1 MNLSENLCL
10 NKKLF
15 YGIQCNK
22 IQCNK
27 IQYKLR
33 PFVKENIDKL
43 DLSIL
48 STSSNPLA
56 IQILENNI
64 TKIDWDELSK
74 NPYAIQILEKNLDKV
89 DWDELSGNPN
99 AIHILEKNL
108 TNVNWDGLSFN
119 PNAIHILEKNITKIN
134 WCNLSENHSIF
145 QLDYDAM
152 RENNKGMSEEIAKIV
167 WHPSRMAK
175 WPEDPLIDDS
185 ASDSENL
192 YIFSKVRDEENIT
205 CTIREIKICIKIRS

>member
-1 MNLSENLCL
+1 LDALS
-10 NKKLF
+10 
-15 YGIQCNK
+15 
-22 IQCNK
+22 
-27 IQYKLR
+27 R
-33 PFVKENIDKL
+33 
-43 DLSIL
+43 
-48 STSSNPLA
+48 
-56 IQILENNI
+56 
-64 TKIDWDELSK
+64 
-74 NPYAIQILEKNLDKV
+74 
-89 DWDELSGNPN
+89 NPN

-108 TNVNWDGLSFN
+108 TEIDWNWLSANPNAIHIIEKNLNNVDWIGLSSN

-134 WCNLSENHSIF
+134 WRCLSKNPCIF